1 MNRCQARLRTAGGI
15 ELRGRIDMDN
25 VHADASTASRRQGG
39 SHQKARPVRGSLAV
53 LALAGGL
60 VAVALGTYGR
70 SHTPTGRPLALVI
83 GFTEMGPMKAWL
95 ATFGVVLGVFQVVS
109 ASWMWGKLPT
119 DRKPPNWLGLA
130 HRWSGSVAFVL
141 TLPVAYHC
149 LWSLGFSTSGAR
161 AMWHSIFGC
170 AFYGAFTTKMLALRA
185 ERLPGWALP
194 ITGGLLFT
202 LLIGAW
208 ATASLWYF
216 TQSGVP
222 LR

>member
-1 MNRCQARLRTAGGI
+1 MDDADSTDTEVLHRRT
-15 ELRGRIDMDN
+15 
-25 VHADASTASRRQGG
+25 G
-39 SHQKARPVRGSLAV
+39 SHQKARPALGRVAWLG
-53 LALAGGL
+53 LAGGL

-95 ATFGVVLGVFQVVS
+95 ATFGVLLGVFQVVS

-119 DRKPPNWLGLA
+119 ERKAPVWLGLA
-130 HRWSGSVAFVL
+130 HRWSGALAFVL

-149 LWSLGFSTSGAR
+149 LWSLGFSTFDAR
-161 AMWHSIFGC
+161 SLWHSIFGC
-170 AFYGAFTTKMLALRA
+170 AFYGAFASKMLALRTK
-185 ERLPGWALP
+185 RLPGWALP
-194 ITGGLLFT
+194 IAGGLLFA
-202 LLIGAW
+202 LLVGAW

-216 TQSGVP
+216 TQPGVP